1 MSDKKDSYVF
11 PAVLDYADDGIS
23 IDFPDIPGCMPCAF
37 SNQEALHNAS
47 EALSLHLYNMQEDGD
62 VIPEPSDILAIQ
74 HEANQAVILVEA
86 DVKKVRAHQSKKSV
100 NVMVTIPEGLAHDA
114 REAGVNFSQVM
125 QKALMREL
133 GIKQVSRKRSR

>member
-114 REAGVNFSQVM
+114 REAGLNFSQLL
-125 QKALMREL
+125 QKALIREL
-133 GIKQVSRKRSR
+133 RIKQTHRK

>member
-47 EALSLHLYNMQEDGD
+47 EALSLHIYNMQEDGD

-114 REAGVNFSQVM
+114 REAGLNFSQLL
-125 QKALMREL
+125 QKALIREL
-133 GIKQVSRKRSR
+133 GIKQTHRK